1 MARMYCVSL
10 VTKDHVKEAYRLLNK
25 SIIRVEEPD
34 IDLED
39 AEQANISVEQD
50 ETNGVPSSED
60 TDKQTASDATSDS
73 AVQKKK
79 ISITYESYKA
89 ISNLLIM
96 YLRRQE
102 ALDETE
108 SSRKSALINWNL
120 NEIADEI
127 ETEQELTERKLLV
140 ERVVSR
146 LIYQD
151 QVIIPLS
158 RTGLAG
164 KEEVTEDEDPLLV
177 VHPNYVIQ

>member
-1 MARMYCVSL
+1 MYCVSL

-79 ISITYESYKA
+79 RFLSLTRA
-89 ISNLLIM
+89 IKPFPIYSSCTCDDKRLWMKPKVHVKVLLLIG
-96 YLRRQE
+96 
-102 ALDETE
+102 
-108 SSRKSALINWNL
+108 I
-120 NEIADEI
+120 
-127 ETEQELTERKLLV
+127 
-140 ERVVSR
+140 
-146 LIYQD
+146 
-151 QVIIPLS
+151 
-158 RTGLAG
+158 
-164 KEEVTEDEDPLLV
+164 
-177 VHPNYVIQ
+177 

>member
-1 MARMYCVSL
+1 MYCVSL

-102 ALDETE
+102 ALDESKLNFFSFMNSRLTYFMKRCFIFN
-108 SSRKSALINWNL
+108 SRKF
-120 NEIADEI
+120 
-127 ETEQELTERKLLV
+127 T
-140 ERVVSR
+140 
-146 LIYQD
+146 
-151 QVIIPLS
+151 
-158 RTGLAG
+158 
-164 KEEVTEDEDPLLV
+164 
-177 VHPNYVIQ
+177 